1 MRVHDGADAQL
12 VDGRGQ
18 TVSQLFKDVRYGLEY
33 YQREYTWSRRN
44 MQELLDDLAN
54 RFLDQ
59 WKSGHERADVRFY
72 RPYFLGSIVTYES
85 DRTYLVDGQQRFTSL
100 LLLLSHLRGLLG
112 ADEDLEEDAAELDR
126 LIRSRRY
133 GQRSFTLDVPER
145 DACMEALL
153 KGRTDFV
160 LPPNASLSVKNL
172 WARGCDLA
180 EDFPA
185 TLRGEPLPY
194 FVDWLLHR
202 VCLVDI
208 RAHDRDNGWE
218 IFETMNDRGARLT
231 PLDLLKGFLLSHAGQ
246 NHAELNKAWRDMLSG
261 LTNAGAHPS
270 DFIKTLLQARYV
282 QPDTPDLD
290 KIDGSFHEWV
300 REHAGLLELT
310 RPDQFRWFI
319 TDVLVPS
326 AERYS
331 LIQRATIERVQGLET
346 VRYNADN
353 GLTAQLTLLTAA
365 MRPEDDERTFIAK
378 AQLVARFL
386 DLMLARRIANSAPIQ
401 NVEVLPE
408 IMRLVPSVREAA
420 TVDELSQLLGREA
433 AQLGHDFS
441 GINTFKLRSDNR
453 KQVRYLLARMTAFVE
468 GGNGNPD
475 RTAEYLGLEAG
486 ARPHE
491 IEHVWENHYDRHK
504 EAGSEEQFRNQRDQ
518 LGALLLLPKSDNAS
532 YQDAVYERKIRF
544 YRGQNLLAALLHPES
559 HERNPRL
566 RRFIE
571 SHDLVKL
578 ARPYGDSFPPSAIKE
593 RQRLYRRLCEL
604 LWNPADLGFTLP
616 AGQTAKRTPST
627 RAHYGITPA
636 QLIAIGLLKPHS
648 RISTTGKTETQYA
661 VLLDDGRVQL
671 DNGAIYDSL
680 STAAQMALNIRSC
693 NGWRR
698 WQVETE
704 NGLEQLIKVRQ
715 RALERGLIA

>member
-1 MRVHDGADAQL
+1 MHDGGDAQL

-18 TVSQLFKDVRYGLEY
+18 TVKQLFKNARYGLEY
-33 YQREYTWSRRN
+33 YQREYTWTRRN
-44 MQELLDDLAN
+44 MQELLGDLAE
-54 RFLDQ
+54 RFLSQ
-59 WKSGHERADVRFY
+59 WKSGHERRDVAFY

-100 LLLLSHLRGLLG
+100 LLLLTHLRALLSV
-112 ADEDLEEDAAELDR
+112 DEELEDDARDLDQ
-126 LIRSRRY
+126 LIRSRQY
-133 GQRSFTLDVPER
+133 GTRAFTLDVPER
-145 DACMEALL
+145 NDCMEALL
-153 KGRTDFV
+153 RGRTEFTVPED
-160 LPPNASLSVKNL
+160 ASLSVKNL
-172 WARGCDLA
+172 WARGSDLA

-194 FVDWLLHR
+194 FVDWLLNR

-246 NHAELNKAWRDMLSG
+246 KHAELNDAWRGMLTG

-270 DFIKTLLQARYV
+270 DFIKTLLLALYV
-282 QPDTPDLD
+282 GPDTPDRE

-300 REHAGLLELT
+300 REHAGLLGMI
-310 RPDQFRWFI
+310 RPDKFRWFI
-319 TDVLVPS
+319 TDILVPFAS
-326 AERYS
+326 RYA
-331 LIQRATIERVQGLET
+331 LIQRATTERIPGLET

-353 GLTAQLTLLTAA
+353 GLTGQLTLLTAV
-365 MRPEDDERTFIAK
+365 MRPDDDDATFIAK

-386 DLMLARRIANSAPIQ
+386 DLLLARRMANSAPIQ
-401 NVEVLPE
+401 SVELFPE
-408 IMRLVPSVREAA
+408 IMRLVPFVREAA
-420 TVDELSQLLGREA
+420 TVEDLSKLFGQEA
-433 AQLGHDFS
+433 AELGHDFL

-468 GGNGNPD
+468 GENDNPD
-475 RTAEYLGLEAG
+475 RTAEYLGLEG
-486 ARPHE
+486 TRPHE
-491 IEHVWENHYDRHK
+491 IEHIWENHYDRHK

-532 YQDAVYERKIRF
+532 YQDTVYEKKVEYYQR
-544 YRGQNLLAALLHPES
+544 QNLLAALLHPKA

-566 RRFIE
+566 RRFIAA
-571 SHDLVKL
+571 HDLAKL
-578 ARPYGDSFPPSAIKE
+578 AKPYGDSFPPAAIKE

-604 LWNPADLGFTLP
+604 VWDPAGLGFTVP
-616 AGQTAKRTPST
+616 TGQSAKRTAST

-636 QLIAIGLLKPHS
+636 QLIKVGLLRPG
-648 RISTTGKTETQYA
+648 IEITTTGRREAQRA
-661 VLLDDGRVQL
+661 VLLEDGRVQL
-671 DNGAIYDSL
+671 ENGAIYDSL
-680 STAAQMALNIRSC
+680 STAGQIALNIPSC

-698 WQVETE
+698 WQVRTE
-704 NGLEQLIKVRQ
+704 HGLEPLIKVRQ
-715 RALERGLIA
+715 RALERGLLS

>member
-1 MRVHDGADAQL
+1 MHDGGDAQL

-33 YQREYTWSRRN
+33 YQREYTWTRRN

-54 RFLDQ
+54 RFLSQ
-59 WKSGHERADVRFY
+59 FRSGHERAQVRFY
-72 RPYFLGSIVTYES
+72 RPYFLGSIVTYED

-100 LLLLSHLRGLLG
+100 LLLLTHLRRLLG
-112 ADEDLEEDAAELDR
+112 VDDDLEEDATELDR
-126 LIRSRRY
+126 LIRSRQY

-145 DACMEALL
+145 DACMESLL
-153 KGRTDFV
+153 KGHADFT
-160 LPPNASLSVKNL
+160 PPPTASLSVKNL

-208 RAHDRDNGWE
+208 RAHDRDSGWE

-231 PLDLLKGFLLSHAGQ
+231 PLDLLKSFLLSHAGQ
-246 NHAELNKAWRDMLSG
+246 NHAELNQAWRDMLSG
-261 LTNAGAHPS
+261 LTNAGANPS

-300 REHAGLLELT
+300 REHTEVLELT
-310 RPDQFRWFI
+310 RPDQFRRFI

-331 LIQRATIERVQGLET
+331 LVQRATTERVPGLEA

-353 GLTAQLTLLTAA
+353 GLTAQFTLLTAA
-365 MRPEDDERTFIAK
+365 MRPEDGEDTFIAK
-378 AQLVARFL
+378 AQLVAHFL
-386 DLMLARRIANSAPIQ
+386 DLMLARRMANSAPIQ

-408 IMRLVPSVREAA
+408 IVRLIPPVREAA
-420 TVDELSQLLGREA
+420 TVEELSRLLGQEA
-433 AQLGHDFS
+433 AELVHDFT

-475 RTAEYLGLEAG
+475 RTAEYLGLDAG

-532 YQDAVYERKIRF
+532 YQDSVYERKIVF
-544 YRGQNLLAALLHPES
+544 YQRQNLLAALLHPES

-571 SHDLVKL
+571 AHDLAKL
-578 ARPYGDSFPPSAIKE
+578 AKPYGDSFPPSAIKE

-604 LWNPADLGFTLP
+604 LWEPSGLGFILP
-616 AGQTAKRTPST
+616 AGKPTKRAAST

-636 QLIAIGLLKPHS
+636 QLIALGLIKPGA
-648 RISTTGKTETQYA
+648 RISTTGRRETQYA
-661 VLLDDGRVQL
+661 VLLEDGRVKL
-671 DNGAIYDSL
+671 DNGAVYDAL
-680 STAAQMALNIRSC
+680 STAGQMALNITSC
-693 NGWRR
+693 NGWST

-704 NGLEQLIKVRQ
+704 NGTEKLIKIRQ
-715 RALERGLIA
+715 RALERGLIT

>member
-1 MRVHDGADAQL
+1 MHDGGEAQL

-33 YQREYTWSRRN
+33 YQREYTWTRRN
-44 MQELLDDLAN
+44 MQELLDDLSN

-72 RPYFLGSIVTYES
+72 RPYFLGSIVTYVS

-100 LLLLSHLRGLLG
+100 LLLLTHLRGLLG
-112 ADEDLEEDAAELDR
+112 VDEDLEDDATELDR
-126 LIRSRRY
+126 LIRSRQY

-145 DACMEALL
+145 DACMESLL
-153 KGRTDFV
+153 RGRDFV
-160 LPPNASLSVKNL
+160 PPSAASLSVKNL

-246 NHAELNKAWRDMLSG
+246 NHGELNKAWRDMLSG

-282 QPDTPDLD
+282 QPDTPDLH

-300 REHAGLLELT
+300 REHAELLELT
-310 RPDQFRWFI
+310 RPDQFRRFI
-319 TDVLVPS
+319 TDVLIPS
-326 AERYS
+326 AKRYS
-331 LIQRATIERVQGLET
+331 LVQRATAEHVPGLET
-346 VRYNADN
+346 IRYNADN
-353 GLTAQLTLLTAA
+353 GLTAQFTLLTAA
-365 MRPEDDERTFIAK
+365 MRPEDDEDTFIAK
-378 AQLVARFL
+378 ARLVARFL
-386 DLMLARRIANSAPIQ
+386 DLMLARRMANSAPIQ
-401 NVEVLPE
+401 NVEMLPE
-408 IMRLVPSVREAA
+408 IMPLVPLVREAA
-420 TVDELSQLLGREA
+420 TVGELSQLLGREA
-433 AQLGHDFS
+433 TQLGHDFS

-491 IEHVWENHYDRHK
+491 IEHIWENHYDRHK

-532 YQDAVYERKIRF
+532 YQDAVYERKVGF
-544 YRGQNLLAALLHPES
+544 YRRQNLLAALLHPES

-571 SHDLVKL
+571 DHGLSKL
-578 ARPYGDSFPPSAIKE
+578 AKPYGDSFPPSAIKE
-593 RQRLYRRLCEL
+593 RQRLYRHLCEL
-604 LWNPADLGFTLP
+604 LWNPADLGFIVP
-616 AGQTAKRTPST
+616 AGQTAKRTAST
-627 RAHYGITPA
+627 RAHYGVTPA
-636 QLIAIGLLKPHS
+636 QLIAVGLLKPGA
-648 RISTTGKTETQYA
+648 RISTTGKRETQYA
-661 VLLDDGRVQL
+661 VLLEDGRVKL
-671 DNGAIYDSL
+671 DNGAVYDAL
-680 STAAQMALNIRSC
+680 STAGQMALNITSC
-693 NGWRR
+693 NGWTT

-704 NGLEQLIKVRQ
+704 NGTEKLIKIRQ
-715 RALERGLIA
+715 RALERGLLIT